1 MEAEIALLKVKIND
15 LQIKLN
21 NSVTKK
27 EFLFLQ
33 TKVKELQQTLETLH
47 TRMGDQPCSCGW
59 CC

>member
-33 TKVKELQQTLETLH
+33 TQVKELQ
-47 TRMGDQPCSCGW
+47 
-59 CC
+59 